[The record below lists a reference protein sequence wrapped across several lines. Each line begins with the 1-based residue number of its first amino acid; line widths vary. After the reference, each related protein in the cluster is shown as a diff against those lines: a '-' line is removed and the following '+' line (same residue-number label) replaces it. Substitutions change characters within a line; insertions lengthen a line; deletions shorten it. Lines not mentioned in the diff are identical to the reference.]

1 MNSIINLVKF
11 LLGIS
16 LLIFLIFFPP
26 LLIVALLVVPA
37 TYLYSK
43 ANGQS
48 YNFTLDQ
55 SETLYKLNNLG
66 IWAWILGGG
75 FLLIFLLLAAS
86 V

>member
-1 MNSIINLVKF
+1 MNSIINLIKF
-11 LLGIS
+11 FVGIS
-16 LLIFLIFFPP
+16 LLLFLIFFPP

-37 TYLYSK
+37 TYIYAK

-48 YNFTLDQ
+48 YNFTIDQ

-75 FLLIFLLLAAS
+75 FLLIFLLLASS